1 MEHMKNLKEAER
13 AAAEEENSDSE
24 AHLTISRQ
32 DVYDQVK
39 KGSILNDKQRS
50 GRGRSS
56 HSREFVNGRS
66 GDGASNR
73 DPHFKVR
80 SAQRI
85 RKTGGKDERGRIRKT
100 GGKDERGRIR
110 KTGGKDESRLRRSPR
125 SPIKSDQSPS
135 FKRRSVARGSL
146 NGDTAIVSPG
156 VRCRPVRD
164 RK

>member
-13 AAAEEENSDSE
+13 AAAEEENSDIE

-56 HSREFVNGRS
+56 NSRELVNGRS
-66 GDGASNR
+66 DGGDNC

-85 RKTGGKDERGRIRKT
+85 RKTGGKDEST
-100 GGKDERGRIR
+100 SPQRIR

-146 NGDTAIVSPG
+146 NGDAPVVSPG
-156 VRCRPVRD
+156 VRCRPIRN

>member
-13 AAAEEENSDSE
+13 AAAEEEHSDIE
-24 AHLTISRQ
+24 THLTISRQ

-50 GRGRSS
+50 GRGRGSI
-56 HSREFVNGRS
+56 SREFLNGRS
-66 GDGASNR
+66 GTDC

-85 RKTGGKDERGRIRKT
+85 RKTGGKDERK
-100 GGKDERGRIR
+100 
-110 KTGGKDESRLRRSPR
+110 LRRSPR
-125 SPIKSDQSPS
+125 SPIKSDDQTPS
-135 FKRRSVARGSL
+135 FKRRSVPRRSL
-146 NGDTAIVSPG
+146 NGDAATVSPG
-156 VRCRPVRD
+156 GTCRPVRN